1 MEKEKTM
8 PRKPSE
14 SAGKLAE
21 MIKKAIADCELSTS
35 EYNEIMKI
43 ANEDSHIDAQ
53 EQNLLN
59 QLQSLLANGTVKRVK
74 D

>member
-1 MEKEKTM
+1 MM
-8 PRKPSE
+8 QQKPSD

-35 EYNEIMKI
+35 EYTEIMKI
-43 ANEDSHIDAQ
+43 ANEDQHIDSQ

-59 QLQSLLANGTVKRVK
+59 QLQSLLANGTIKRVK
-74 D
+74 N

>member
-1 MEKEKTM
+1 MQQ
-8 PRKPSE
+8 KPSA

-43 ANEDSHIDAQ
+43 ANEDQHIDSQ
-53 EQNLLN
+53 ERSLLN
-59 QLQSLLANGTVKRVK
+59 QLQSLLANGTIKRVK